1 MLERSAP
8 SQLGARAMPSSRSGL
23 AKSTE
28 TRARSIVERTA
39 SPSAA
44 GGTTTVPP
52 VNKVG
57 RTVTPRPPIRVNGA
71 AASVTSDGA
80 NAHAAIIWMT
90 PHVMLAWVS
99 ITPFGA
105 PVVPDV

>member
-1 MLERSAP
+1 
-8 SQLGARAMPSSRSGL
+8 MPSSRSGL

-28 TRARSIVERTA
+28 TRARSIVERTT

-44 GGTTTVPP
+44 RGTTTVPP
-52 VNKVG
+52 VNRVG

-80 NAHAAIIWMT
+80 NAHAAIIWTT
-90 PHVMLAWVS
+90 PHMMLAWVS